1 MPWQISTVKIAKPL
15 WAGNTYVSILVFLR
29 SGNLVPRIFLL
40 LLFSFSSSPSF
51 ILLLFFFFFY
61 FSLFLFLYSSS
72 SFLLLFFFFFYSSF
86 SPSLFFFLLLFFSI
100 SLLPLSF
107 FFFFLLLF
115 YLFFVLLILFLFDSH
130 ISLVALFINRKSR
143 FQTKHV
149 LADGL
154 QFGVWGEIM
163 SLGFS
168 LNCSEKKPL

>member
-61 FSLFLFLYSSS
+61 FSLFLFL
-72 SFLLLFFFFFYSSF
+72 LLFFFFFYSSF
-86 SPSLFFFLLLFFSI
+86 SPSLFFFLLLFYFLLLFFSI
-100 SLLPLSF
+100 SLLPLFF